1 MWGDIKMPYQ
11 IYLAHHG
18 IKGQKWDVKH
28 GPPYPLR
35 SSVSTGK
42 TLKKKVASA
51 VAAHKE
57 KKAQKKAE
65 AKAAAERKKEAERQ
79 KVLASGDASDILKR
93 RGEFSNEELAKAIDR
108 LGKEE
113 ILKQYQKKE
122 PSIVR
127 DMMARH
133 KEKQAQRAAQA
144 QARDEKARAE
154 AERQKEDERQSFLK
168 TANATE
174 ILKRKNDYTP
184 DELQT
189 AINRIQKEQQL
200 EKLTENEHMAAKK
213 TMETINSQVSD
224 INKYLTTATN
234 LYNNFSTIQKI
245 YDDKKSEGI
254 KAEKARLLTS
264 ENAEELYK
272 RRKELDADELKTLLK
287 RFEQVDTLEEIAKR
301 QKAARPAASS

>member
-18 IKGQKWDVKH
+18 IDGQKWGVKH

-35 SSVSTGK
+35 SAVSTGK

-57 KKAQKKAE
+57 KRTQKKAE
-65 AKAAAERKKEAERQ
+65 AKASAERKKEAERQ

-127 DMMARH
+127 DMMVRH

-154 AERQKEDERQSFLK
+154 AERQKEEERQSFLN

-213 TMETINSQVSD
+213 TIETINNQVSD

-245 YDDKKSEGI
+245 YDDKKNESI
-254 KAEKARLLTS
+254 VKEKNRLLRSDDVS
-264 ENAEELYK
+264 EIYE
-272 RRKELDADELKTLLK
+272 RRKELDSKELKALVE
-287 RFEQVDTLEEIAKR
+287 RFNNVKILEEQARK
-301 QKAARPAASS
+301 KAAK

>member
-1 MWGDIKMPYQ
+1 MPYQ

-18 IKGQKWDVKH
+18 VKRQEWGVKH

-35 SSVSTGK
+35 RAISTGK
-42 TLKKKVASA
+42 SLKKKAVSA
-51 VAAHKE
+51 VAVHKE